1 MFEARSAIESNLARG
16 GRDGARGGRGLRIV
30 EHRGFTLT
38 QLVLH
43 RRSRD
48 AGLAAVRSALGCDLP
63 SAVDVVAVTAGL
75 RVYRTGPEHY
85 WVVSTEPSL
94 PGQLLGT
101 LSGELVAVTPL
112 SSSRVCVSVTGAMA
126 GSVLASGI
134 PVDLHPMAFRVGQ
147 FAQTALHHTGVLL
160 ERRAEERYDLFFLR
174 TFAATLHEWL
184 TDAALVHGYDLGSE
198 AY

>member
-1 MFEARSAIESNLARG
+1 MFEARSAIESRLARG

-43 RRSRD
+43 RRSRE
-48 AGLAAVRSALGCDLP
+48 AGLASVNSALGCELP
-63 SAVDVVAVTAGL
+63 AAIDAVTVTGGL
-75 RVYRTGPEHY
+75 RLYRTGPEHY
-85 WVVSTEPSL
+85 WVVSSEATTPARLEAML
-94 PGQLLGT
+94 PGE
-101 LSGELVAVTPL
+101 SVAVTPL

-126 GSVLASGI
+126 GAVLAAGI
-134 PVDLHPMAFRVGQ
+134 PVDLHPSVFRVGQ
-147 FAQTALHHTGVLL
+147 FCQTGLHHTGVLL
-160 ERRAEERYDLFFLR
+160 ERRAEDRYDLFFLR